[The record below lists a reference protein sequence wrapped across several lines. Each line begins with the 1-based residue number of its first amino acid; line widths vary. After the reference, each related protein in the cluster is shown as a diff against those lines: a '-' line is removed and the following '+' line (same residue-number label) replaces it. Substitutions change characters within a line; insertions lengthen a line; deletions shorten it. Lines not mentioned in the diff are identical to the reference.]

1 MCHYWSDHSPK
12 TTGMDDKSVPG
23 ALMFRDNDICR
34 GPLSSCAKERPCA
47 SNISME
53 MDLSQ
58 RVCICIY
65 IYRKRRYMYVMCITW
80 DIQYV
85 YITWDI
91 QYVYICMNTYV
102 YIYIYA

>member
-47 SNISME
+47 SNGNGSITENMY
-53 MDLSQ
+53 
-58 RVCICIY
+58 IY
-65 IYRKRRYMYVMCITW
+65 IY
-80 DIQYV
+80 IQKAEIHVCNV
-85 YITWDI
+85 YI
-91 QYVYICMNTYV
+91 YV
-102 YIYIYA
+102 YIYNMG

>member
-58 RVCICIY
+58 RVCIYIYIQKAEIHVCNVYNMEYTVCLYNMGYTVCLYMYEYVCIY
-65 IYRKRRYMYVMCITW
+65 IY
-80 DIQYV
+80 
-85 YITWDI
+85 
-91 QYVYICMNTYV
+91 
-102 YIYIYA
+102 A